1 MIKGARVED
10 LPERISDLLNKLKET
25 EKELAGVR
33 SAAALNKVGELIN
46 QASDVH
52 GIKVIS
58 APLPDGISGDDLR
71 KIATEIRGKLPDSVV
86 TLTSI
91 SDGKVV
97 LVSAVSDGARA
108 QGVKAGSLVK
118 LASTVLGGGGGGK
131 DDFAQGG
138 GVDPTKIPQALEAV
152 KSAIAAR

>member
-1 MIKGARVED
+1 MIG
-10 LPERISDLLNKLKET
+10 L
-25 EKELAGVR
+25 
-33 SAAALNKVGELIN
+33 
-46 QASDVH
+46 
-52 GIKVIS
+52 